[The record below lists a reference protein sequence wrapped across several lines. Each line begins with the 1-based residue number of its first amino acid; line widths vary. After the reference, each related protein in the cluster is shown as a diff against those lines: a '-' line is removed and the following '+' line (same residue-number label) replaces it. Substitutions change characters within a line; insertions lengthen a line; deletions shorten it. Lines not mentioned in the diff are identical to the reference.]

1 MSSIRTRLFAIL
13 MAATGAVWLS
23 ALVWL
28 QYATQRDVERVLD
41 RRLEEA
47 AHMVS
52 SLIADGGIGADAAAR
67 AVAGAPSA
75 PTPTPPRSATEAPAL
90 PHGAH
95 RYARQLSC
103 QVWGLDGQLIGES
116 GGAPGGRLAEDGEG
130 FADTTVSGEVWR
142 VFTLVD
148 RVHGIRVMVGDAQSV
163 RADLVRGVLLG
174 LAVPGLLALPA
185 LAGLIWLALAR
196 GLAPLERMARAL
208 SARGA
213 QDLSPLDTAGSTP
226 RELAPMGRALN
237 DLLARLADAR
247 RRERDFTAFA
257 AHELKTPLAGL
268 RTQAQVAS
276 IAPDAETR
284 NHALSRLV
292 AGVDR
297 SDRLVRQLL
306 AMAATEAEAESGAG
320 AAPRPGAAVLS
331 DCVQDLTMLAA
342 GRGVKLAV
350 HDDGGSWISRQPAFL
365 ALALR
370 NLIENAI
377 HASPPGATVDITA
390 RRQDDRIRL
399 RIEDRGPGIAA
410 GDRDRVTERFYR
422 GSGRPV
428 SGSGL
433 GLAIVVAAA
442 GRMQGTLTLA
452 PRPAGGERA
461 ELSLPAA

>member
-13 MAATGAVWLS
+13 MVATGAVWLS
-23 ALVWL
+23 ALAWL

-47 AHMVS
+47 AHMVA

-67 AVAGAPSA
+67 AAAAAPSA
-75 PTPTPPRSATEAPAL
+75 QPPARSATEAPAL
-90 PHGAH
+90 PHGTH

-116 GGAPGGRLAEDGEG
+116 GGAPGERLAEDGEG
-130 FADTTVSGEVWR
+130 FADTTVAGEVWR

-148 RVHGIRVMVGDAQSV
+148 RAHGIRVMVGDAQSV

-174 LAVPGLLALPA
+174 LAVPGLLALPV

-213 QDLSPLDTAGSTP
+213 QDLSPLDTAGTP
-226 RELAPMGRALN
+226 RELTPMGHALN
-237 DLLARLADAR
+237 ALLARLADAR

-268 RTQAQVAS
+268 RTQAQVAGL
-276 IAPDAETR
+276 APDAATR

-306 AMAATEAEAESGAG
+306 AMAATEAEAEAEASAP
-320 AAPRPGAAVLS
+320 PRPGAAVLT
-331 DCVQDLTMLAA
+331 DCVQDLTVLAA
-342 GRGVKLAV
+342 GRGIALRVR
-350 HDDGGSWISRQPAFL
+350 DDSGTWISPQPAFL
-365 ALALR
+365 TLALR
-370 NLIENAI
+370 NLIENAV
-377 HASPPGATVDITA
+377 HAAPAGTTVDISA
-390 RRQDDRIRL
+390 RRQGDRIRL
-399 RIEDRGPGIAA
+399 RIEDCGPGIPAA
-410 GDRDRVTERFYR
+410 DRARVTERFYR
-422 GSGRPV
+422 GTGNRG

-442 GRMQGTLTLA
+442 ERMGGTLTLV
-452 PRPAGGERA
+452 PRPGGGERA
-461 ELSLPAA
+461 ELNLPAA